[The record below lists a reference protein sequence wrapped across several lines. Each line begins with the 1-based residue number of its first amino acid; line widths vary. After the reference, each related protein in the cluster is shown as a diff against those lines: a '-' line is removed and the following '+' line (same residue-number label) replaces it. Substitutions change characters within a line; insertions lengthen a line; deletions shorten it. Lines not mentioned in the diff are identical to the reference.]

1 MNHEDAIK
9 LADEE
14 IILRLYKLFCLFYK
28 VSKCPKY
35 AIATLHL
42 QAQVNCLLSPRLAHS
57 LTWNRFVNHQGK
69 VDSNFPMDKEVEHDN
84 LAFTTDIHGYKG
96 EITEKSIARVSLST
110 SPTDEILS
118 CFDNCTQIQK
128 PSGKHTEISTQGD
141 INALVDQFLEADL
154 YSTIPGR
161 KHSAFPEMKHNLLK
175 ELNVDELKS
184 WISNSLKKLSRKH
197 FYQM

>member
-1 MNHEDAIK
+1 MSGNRCIIYKARGCILITQFCCCPAQLFIPTPTESSEEDKAYNYTHQVLLLLLLRMNHEDAIK

-42 QAQVNCLLSPRLAHS
+42 QARVNCLLSPRLAHS

-110 SPTDEILS
+110 R
-118 CFDNCTQIQK
+118 C
-128 PSGKHTEISTQGD
+128 
-141 INALVDQFLEADL
+141 
-154 YSTIPGR
+154 
-161 KHSAFPEMKHNLLK
+161 
-175 ELNVDELKS
+175 
-184 WISNSLKKLSRKH
+184 
-197 FYQM
+197 

>member
-42 QAQVNCLLSPRLAHS
+42 QARVNCLLSPRLAHS

-110 SPTDEILS
+110 R
-118 CFDNCTQIQK
+118 C
-128 PSGKHTEISTQGD
+128 
-141 INALVDQFLEADL
+141 
-154 YSTIPGR
+154 
-161 KHSAFPEMKHNLLK
+161 
-175 ELNVDELKS
+175 
-184 WISNSLKKLSRKH
+184 
-197 FYQM
+197 